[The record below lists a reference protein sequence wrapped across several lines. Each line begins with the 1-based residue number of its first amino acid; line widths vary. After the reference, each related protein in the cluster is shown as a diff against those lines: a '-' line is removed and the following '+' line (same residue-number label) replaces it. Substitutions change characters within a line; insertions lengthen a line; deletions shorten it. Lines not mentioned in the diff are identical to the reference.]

1 MILNWMVRMTSDL
14 ENNIVSVERIKEYAD
29 IITEVRQS
37 NIDNRKLWRSC
48 LLMYKGRANRCIHL
62 VIK

>member
-37 NIDNRKLWRSC
+37 TINNRKLWRSR
-48 LLMYKGRANRCIHL
+48 LLMYKGWANQCIHF
-62 VIK
+62 VVK